1 MGDALLAMSSNVL
14 DRIDTTRRRALNG
27 LNRRYIYG
35 RLVCFVYSIATPLF
49 FLVLLTICFHNDI
62 ASVAHT
68 PISHRD
74 GGYHE
79 ASGQIQLILCRQAR

>member
-35 RLVCFVYSIATPLF
+35 RLVCFVYSIATPF
-49 FLVLLTICFHNDI
+49 FPTLTNNLL
-62 ASVAHT
+62 S
-68 PISHRD
+68 
-74 GGYHE
+74 
-79 ASGQIQLILCRQAR
+79 Q